1 MNNSAI
7 YEFKIIK
14 LILSIVNLKKKKK
27 KEFLVNYFPCL
38 VNKK

>member
-14 LILSIVNLKKKKK
+14 LILSIVNLKKKKNRIFG
-27 KEFLVNYFPCL
+27 ELFSVFG
-38 VNKK
+38 